1 MLAKNFAVKP
11 AAFDHIPNKERF
23 IFPVKVPPPLAD
35 DAIKDPNGKVALN
48 MKFALMKQPAALTN
62 GGSVRIADMRNFTV
76 SSDIA
81 AALVEVPPGRMREIH
96 WHPVS
101 DEWQYYIAGEARM
114 TVFGAQS
121 NARTFDYRADHVG
134 YVPKGMPHYVENTGG
149 ETLRFLELFKS
160 GRYMDVSLKQWMAN
174 RRMNWSRRISISIAI
189 WWTGCRRI
197 RSRSRSLCRGRDSL
211 ERRHA
216 IDLEVERSGPGV
228 DEHEDARRRV
238 FGEIAV
244 VDGVERGEA
253 LPARHAIDIALDDVV
268 QATCRPPP
276 NTL

>member
-1 MLAKNFAVKP
+1 MLAGKARITAVDNDGHNFTDDVEPGDLWYFPSGIPHSIQGLPPDGAEFVLAFPDGGFSEDNTFSITDMFAHIPKEVLAKNFGVKP
-11 AAFDHIPNKERF
+11 AAFDRIPDKERF

-35 DAIKDPNGKVALN
+35 DAITDPNGKVALN
-48 MKFALMKQPAALTN
+48 MKFQLMMQPAAMSN

-121 NARTFDYRADHVG
+121 NARTFDYRAGHVG

-174 RRMNWSRRISISIAI
+174 TPHELVEAHLNIDRDLVDRLSQDKEPIA
-189 WWTGCRRI
+189 
-197 RSRSRSLCRGRDSL
+197 
-211 ERRHA
+211 
-216 IDLEVERSGPGV
+216 
-228 DEHEDARRRV
+228 
-238 FGEIAV
+238 
-244 VDGVERGEA
+244 
-253 LPARHAIDIALDDVV
+253 
-268 QATCRPPP
+268 
-276 NTL
+276 